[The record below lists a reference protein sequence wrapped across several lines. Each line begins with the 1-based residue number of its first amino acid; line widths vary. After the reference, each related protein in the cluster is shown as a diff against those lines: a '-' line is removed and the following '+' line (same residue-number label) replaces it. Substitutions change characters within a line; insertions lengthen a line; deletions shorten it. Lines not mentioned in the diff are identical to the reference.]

1 MSERY
6 ENFHPREVYRCLC
19 LMHLANEIY
28 DADSLSGENKTSCMI
43 MCQAHFVITLLSET
57 KYECTSQSDN
67 DFLVIPLQKRYCKSF
82 IRHYWENMSKLYSF
96 KSS

>member
-28 DADSLSGENKTSCMI
+28 DADSL
-43 MCQAHFVITLLSET
+43 
-57 KYECTSQSDN
+57 
-67 DFLVIPLQKRYCKSF
+67 
-82 IRHYWENMSKLYSF
+82 
-96 KSS
+96 